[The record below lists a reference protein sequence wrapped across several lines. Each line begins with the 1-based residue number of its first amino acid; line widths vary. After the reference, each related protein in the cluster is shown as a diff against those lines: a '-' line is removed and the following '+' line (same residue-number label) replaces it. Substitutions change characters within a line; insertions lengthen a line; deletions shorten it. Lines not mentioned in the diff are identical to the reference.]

1 MKNII
6 ILICFFG
13 VQLVSTA
20 QSSITIEAAQLI
32 TKFKFKDSDK
42 TKLNKEYTGIF
53 TNSYGVGYRYD
64 LNNGLL
70 FRLGLSM
77 RNGGANLNYDD
88 SEYSWRLKYFEPKL
102 GIGYLYKINKISP
115 YLMVFGYFGY
125 LVQGSQILNNEHF
138 NIIESVQLKRSDFG
152 LNFSPGVDI
161 VLHDRISTNIEFNY
175 LLGLSNLEKDTD
187 QKSSNTALGLTLGLS
202 FSISK

>member
-42 TKLNKEYTGIF
+42 IKLNKEYTGIF

-102 GIGYLYKINKISP
+102 GIGYL
-115 YLMVFGYFGY
+115 
-125 LVQGSQILNNEHF
+125 VQGSQILNNEHF
-138 NIIESVQLKRSDFG
+138 NIIESEQLKRSDFG

-161 VLHDRISTNIEFNY
+161 VLNDRISTNIEFNY

>member
-1 MKNII
+1 
-6 ILICFFG
+6 
-13 VQLVSTA
+13 
-20 QSSITIEAAQLI
+20 
-32 TKFKFKDSDK
+32 
-42 TKLNKEYTGIF
+42 
-53 TNSYGVGYRYD
+53 
-64 LNNGLL
+64 
-70 FRLGLSM
+70 
-77 RNGGANLNYDD
+77 
-88 SEYSWRLKYFEPKL
+88 
-102 GIGYLYKINKISP
+102 
-115 YLMVFGYFGY
+115 MVFGYFGY

-138 NIIESVQLKRSDFG
+138 NIIESEQLKRSDFG

>member
-88 SEYSWRLKYFEPKL
+88 SEYSWRLKYFEPKCQMETV
-102 GIGYLYKINKISP
+102 N
-115 YLMVFGYFGY
+115 
-125 LVQGSQILNNEHF
+125 QQ
-138 NIIESVQLKRSDFG
+138 
-152 LNFSPGVDI
+152 
-161 VLHDRISTNIEFNY
+161 
-175 LLGLSNLEKDTD
+175 
-187 QKSSNTALGLTLGLS
+187 
-202 FSISK
+202 